1 VPDAAA
7 GSTELVER
15 EAHPGASPRRPDT
28 RRRSEALHGRIL
40 RVLLLVAAAA
50 LVPVVFDS
58 YWVFTLTELM
68 IYAIA
73 TIGLDIVFGRAGQ
86 LSLAQAAFFGLG
98 AYFTALT
105 VGHMNPILQLVCV
118 IGTAAGAGLV
128 VAVPSVRL
136 SGLRLALVTL
146 LFGELFIWGINHWSR
161 AGGTQGLVVSPLTI
175 GGFNSIDATQGYI
188 FVLGFAVAASLI
200 TLQIE
205 RTQFGRRLLAV
216 RDSEVAARSVGVSLV
231 WTKMSAF
238 VLSAIFA
245 GVAGWLYAYIVG
257 FVAPSDFALFPSVY
271 FLIAVILGGA
281 GSVAGSWLGA
291 AYIVLVPQTFSLGG
305 HPNLFPILGGG
316 ILIIVAL
323 LIPGGLVDA
332 IERASA
338 LAKRGFGVLVRS
350 VKPTNASA

>member
-7 GSTELVER
+7 ESPELAEPEVRPRAGS
-15 EAHPGASPRRPDT
+15 RPPT
-28 RRRSEALHGRIL
+28 VATQRAGLYQRIA
-40 RVLLLVAAAA
+40 RVLLIAAAA
-50 LVPVVFDS
+50 AIVPFVFDS
-58 YWVFTLTELM
+58 YWVFTFTELM

-98 AYFTALT
+98 GYFTALT
-105 VGHMNPILQLVCV
+105 VGHVNPVLQLLGV
-118 IGTAAGAGLV
+118 IGIAAAAGLV
-128 VAVPSVRL
+128 VAVPSLRL

-146 LFGELFIWGINHWSR
+146 LFSELFIWGINHWAR
-161 AGGTQGLVVSPLTI
+161 AGGTQGLVVNPLTI
-175 GGFNSIDATQGYI
+175 AGFNSIDATQGYL
-188 FVLGFAVAASLI
+188 FVLVFAVAASLI

-231 WTKMSAF
+231 RTKVSAF

-257 FVAPSDFALFPSVY
+257 FVAPSDFDLFPSVY

-281 GSVAGSWLGA
+281 GSVFGSWLGA
-291 AYIVLVPQTFSLGG
+291 GYIVLVPQAFSLIGQ
-305 HPNLFPILGGG
+305 PNLFPILGGG
-316 ILIIVAL
+316 ILVVVAL

-332 IERASA
+332 INRLSE
-338 LAKRGFGVLVRS
+338 LAKRGCGSLLRS
-350 VKPTNASA
+350 VRAPGGVA